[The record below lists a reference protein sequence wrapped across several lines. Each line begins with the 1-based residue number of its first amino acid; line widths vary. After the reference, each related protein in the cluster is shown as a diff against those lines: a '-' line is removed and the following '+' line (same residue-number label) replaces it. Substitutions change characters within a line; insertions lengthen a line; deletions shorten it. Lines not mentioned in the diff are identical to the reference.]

1 MSRTSS
7 WGWSKYPKPL
17 PSNPSVQFSW
27 SDLEMPRSGIE
38 DDRGQ
43 LLTYARTPQVVD
55 LVAVARI
62 WTARHHAHLGLAL
75 RRREPLRLPY
85 LRVQRHD
92 RLVARPAA
100 LWRLSLQFET
110 VAKLSFHGHSHCA
123 RLRRPVGSVQSIAID
138 LKSFSDPSDDFPNVF
153 FFKLITMLCFDQGM
167 HERLAKW
174 NYLNHIAHI
183 FLLSFSPTVSFS

>member
-1 MSRTSS
+1 
-7 WGWSKYPKPL
+7 
-17 PSNPSVQFSW
+17 
-27 SDLEMPRSGIE
+27 MPRSGIE

-153 FFKLITMLCFDQGM
+153 FFQINYHVMFWSRDAWTTCKVKLS
-167 HERLAKW
+167 ESYRS
-174 NYLNHIAHI
+174 HISFI
-183 FLLSFSPTVSFS
+183 IFSNGVFLLVVAERRNRWRL